1 MNINKDE
8 YGQTLRV
15 NLGEDVS
22 TATSYEFILE
32 PKFGDKLEKVGIL
45 GTVNITVGDED
56 WLANEYIEYVTIDGD
71 IDHAGQWRMK
81 GIATMSATE
90 TVNGDYSYFTGLD

>member
-1 MNINKDE
+1 MNLNNGE

-22 TATSYEFILE
+22 TATEYSFILE
-32 PKFGDKLEKVGIL
+32 PQYGEKLEKTGIL
-45 GTVNITVGDED
+45 GTVNITEGDED
-56 WLANEYIEYVTIDGD
+56 WLANEYIEYVTIVGD
-71 IDHAGQWRMK
+71 INKSGQWRKK

-90 TVNGDYSYFTGLD
+90 TVNSDYDFFTVLD